1 MKVQWT
7 EQLVATQQQ
16 KTEKIKKET
25 QSILA
30 VEDAERQKKVLQIDI
45 QKDILRKDGEKT
57 ISATENEI
65 VKERENSLADV
76 EAYKK
81 VKQAEANKELYS
93 EQYIRLEM
101 AKALS
106 NNTKFFFSGE
116 TSVLG
121 GILQKVMGNP

>member
-1 MKVQWT
+1 M
-7 EQLVATQQQ
+7 VAAQQQ

-25 QSILA
+25 QSIKA
-30 VEDAERQKKVLQIDI
+30 VLDAEREKKVLEIDI
-45 QKDILRKDGEKT
+45 QKDILKKDGEKR

-65 VKERENSLADV
+65 VKQRGNSLADV

-81 VKQAEANKELYS
+81 AKQAEANKDLYS
-93 EQYIRLEM
+93 EQYVQLEM

-106 NNTKFFFSGE
+106 ANTKFFFSGE

-121 GILQKVMGNP
+121 GLLQKVMGNA

>member
-1 MKVQWT
+1 MQWT

-25 QSILA
+25 ESMLA
-30 VEDAERQKKVLQIDI
+30 VQDAERQKKVLEIDI

-57 ISATENEI
+57 ISAKENEI

-81 VKQAEANKELYS
+81 LKQAAANKELYS

-101 AKALS
+101 AMALS

-121 GILQKVMGNP
+121 GLLQKVMGSP

>member
-1 MKVQWT
+1 M
-7 EQLVATQQQ
+7 VAAQQQ

-25 QSILA
+25 QSIKA
-30 VEDAERQKKVLQIDI
+30 VLDAEREKKVLEIDI
-45 QKDILRKDGEKT
+45 QKNILKKDGEKK

-65 VKERENSLADV
+65 VKARENSLSDV

-81 VKQAEANKELYS
+81 TKQAEANKDLYS
-93 EQYIRLEM
+93 EQYVQLEM

-106 NNTKFFFSGE
+106 TNTKFFFSGE

-121 GILQKVMGNP
+121 GLLQKIMGNA

>member
-1 MKVQWT
+1 MG
-7 EQLVATQQQ
+7 QQQ

-25 QSILA
+25 ESILA
-30 VEDAERQKKVLQIDI
+30 VEDAERQKKVLEIDI
-45 QKDILRKDGEKT
+45 QKDILRKDGVKT
-57 ISATENEI
+57 ISAKENEI

-81 VKQAEANKELYS
+81 LKQAEANKELYS

-121 GILQKVMGNP
+121 GLLQKVMGSP

>member
-1 MKVQWT
+1 M
-7 EQLVATQQQ
+7 QQQ

-25 QSILA
+25 ESIKA
-30 VEDAERQKKVLQIDI
+30 VLDAERQKKVLEIDI
-45 QKDILRKDGEKT
+45 EKDILKKEGEQK

-65 VKERENSLADV
+65 VKDRENSLADI

-81 VKQAEANKELYS
+81 AKQAEANKELYS
-93 EQYIRLEM
+93 EQYIQLEM
-101 AKALS
+101 ARALS

-121 GILQKVMGNP
+121 GLLQKVMGNA

>member
-1 MKVQWT
+1 M
-7 EQLVATQQQ
+7 VAAQQQ

-25 QSILA
+25 QSIKA
-30 VEDAERQKKVLQIDI
+30 VLDAEREKKVLEIDI
-45 QKDILRKDGEKT
+45 QKDILKKDGEKR

-65 VKERENSLADV
+65 VKQRGNSLADV

-81 VKQAEANKELYS
+81 TKQAEANKDLYS
-93 EQYIRLEM
+93 EQYVQLEM

-106 NNTKFFFSGE
+106 ANTKFFFSGE

-121 GILQKVMGNP
+121 GLLQKVMGNA

>member
-1 MKVQWT
+1 MQWT
-7 EQLVATQQQ
+7 EQLVAAQQQ

-25 QSILA
+25 ESIKA
-30 VEDAERQKKVLQIDI
+30 VLDAERQKKVLEIDI
-45 QKDILRKDGEKT
+45 QKDILRKEGERNV
-57 ISATENEI
+57 SATENEI

-81 VKQAEANKELYS
+81 TKQAEANKELYS
-93 EQYIRLEM
+93 EQYIQLEM
-101 AKALS
+101 AKSLS

-121 GILQKVMGNP
+121 GLLQKVMGNA